1 MTSEE
6 HATSGD
12 ALSSFPKVAGTVAL
26 MLGVNPRLTHQQA
39 RDILF
44 LGPDVVDTDVSK
56 PVGSFLNAKYAV
68 DEAARMAATP

>member
-1 MTSEE
+1 
-6 HATSGD
+6 
-12 ALSSFPKVAGTVAL
+12 
-26 MLGVNPRLTHQQA
+26 MLGVNPKLTHQQA